1 MVLRGDGPDAGSI
14 PVLINLRIR
23 TKGINSDLKTG
34 VNLDRYC
41 KTKLPHKVKSVIIV
55 GVDVLQ
61 SRLLFYKELKTD
73 L

>member
-34 VNLDRYC
+34 LNFIYVCSAMVASRSPTPLMGVRI
-41 KTKLPHKVKSVIIV
+41 PPSV
-55 GVDVLQ
+55 Q
-61 SRLLFYKELKTD
+61 MD